1 MVEQKY
7 LLKILPFFNEGTD
20 FSKISKPTDVLD
32 LKITALKDFDPNWA
46 PFFEEADDELKTIK
60 NFAQS
65 KADLVIEGLNPAETR
80 KLGIIAEMIF
90 WHMTQIAEHGE
101 KQKKIVFFGLGN
113 AGKTSLLTALSE
125 KYSTMKEVLP
135 TRGLSRQQTNIFG
148 YQVSSFDM
156 GGQEEYRKSYFEK
169 ADMYFSPTDI
179 LVYCI
184 DIQDTDRYDESLE
197 YFGKILDTYKKYK
210 LSMPVLVAFTKFDP
224 DLINDENLNADRIKL
239 IDKIEKMSADFEVGY
254 VNSSIYERNSIE
266 NLFSLSLKRVSTSG
280 GVIQEFLEQFTKNID
295 ARATCL
301 ISSTGLVYGTYGET
315 HQEEE
320 MLKNSAA
327 YLQNLY
333 LFHITQQGLKL
344 QKEDVYSLQYPRNNL
359 HFISEYITSAENDGG
374 LVYLWILT
382 QNLRKEILGIPKFRE
397 DLLPLIELFL

>member
-1 MVEQKY
+1 MVEQKTKNF
-7 LLKILPFFNEGTD
+7 LKKTIPFFKEGTD
-20 FSKISKPTDVLD
+20 FSKIGKPTDVLELD
-32 LKITALKDFDPNWA
+32 LKDLKDFDPNWT
-46 PFFEEADDELKTIK
+46 PFFEDADEELKTIK
-60 NFAQS
+60 DLAQS
-65 KADLVIEGLNPAETR
+65 KDDVVIEGLDPAETR
-80 KLGIIAEMIF
+80 KLANIAEMIF
-90 WHMTQIAEHGE
+90 WHMTQIAEYGE

-135 TRGLSRQQTNIFG
+135 TRGLSRQQTKIFG

-156 GGQEEYRKSYFEK
+156 GGQAEYRDMYFEK

-197 YFGKILDTYKKYK
+197 YFRKILETYKKYK
-210 LSMPVLVAFTKFDP
+210 LSMPVLIAFTKFDP
-224 DLINDENLNADRIKL
+224 DLINDENLNASRIKL
-239 IDKIEKMSADFEVGY
+239 IDKIEKICDDFEVGY

-301 ISSTGLVYGTYGET
+301 ISSTGLV
-315 HQEEE
+315 
-320 MLKNSAA
+320 
-327 YLQNLY
+327 
-333 LFHITQQGLKL
+333 
-344 QKEDVYSLQYPRNNL
+344 
-359 HFISEYITSAENDGG
+359 
-374 LVYLWILT
+374 
-382 QNLRKEILGIPKFRE
+382 
-397 DLLPLIELFL
+397 

>member
-1 MVEQKY
+1 MVY
-7 LLKILPFFNEGTD
+7 LKKILPFFKEGTD

-32 LKITALKDFDPNWA
+32 LSIKDLKDFDPNWA
-46 PFFEEADDELKTIK
+46 PFLEEADGELKTIK
-60 NFAQS
+60 DLAQS
-65 KADLVIEGLNPAETR
+65 KADFVMEGLNPAETR
-80 KLGIIAEMIF
+80 KVGIIAEMIF
-90 WHMTQIAEHGE
+90 WHMTQIAEYGE

-113 AGKTSLLTALSE
+113 AGKTSLLTALST

-169 ADMYFSPTDI
+169 ADMYFAPTDI

-197 YFGKILDTYKKYK
+197 YFRKILDTYKKYK

-224 DLINDENLNADRIKL
+224 DLVNDENLNASRIKL
-239 IDKIEKMSADFEVGY
+239 IDKIEKLCDDFEVGY

-301 ISSTGLVYGTYGET
+301 ISSTGLVYGTYGKT

-333 LFHITQQGLKL
+333 LFHITQQGLNI
-344 QKEDVYSLQYPRNNL
+344 QKEDFYELHYSRNNL
-359 HFISEYITSAENDGG
+359 HFVSEYITTAENDGG
-374 LVYLWILT
+374 MVYLWILT
-382 QNLRKEILGIPKFRE
+382 NNLRNEILGVKSFRE
-397 DLLPLIELFL
+397 DLLPLIELFI

>member
-1 MVEQKY
+1 MVELKY
-7 LLKILPFFNEGTD
+7 LKKILPFFKEGTN
-20 FSKISKPTDVLD
+20 FSNINKPTDVLD
-32 LKITALKDFDPNWA
+32 FSLSTLKDFNPNWI
-46 PFFEEADDELKTIK
+46 PFLEEADNELKTIK
-60 NFAQS
+60 DLAQS
-65 KADLVIEGLNPAETR
+65 QADLVIEGLNPDETR
-80 KLGIIAEMIF
+80 KLGIIAEMVF
-90 WHMTQIAEHGE
+90 WHMTQIAEYGE
-101 KQKKIVFFGLGN
+101 KQKKIVFFGLNN

-125 KYSTMKEVLP
+125 KYSTMKEILP

-156 GGQEEYRKSYFEK
+156 GGQEEYRRSYFEN
-169 ADMYFSPTDI
+169 ADMYFSETDI
-179 LVYCI
+179 LIYCI

-197 YFGKILDTYKKYK
+197 YFIKILDTYKKYK
-210 LSMPVLVAFTKFDP
+210 LSMPVLIAFTKFDP

-239 IDKIEKMSADFEVGY
+239 IDKIEKICVDFEVGY

-280 GVIQEFLEQFTKNID
+280 GVIQEFLEQFTKNIE

-333 LFHITQQGLKL
+333 LFHITQQGLNI
-344 QKEDVYSLQYPRNNL
+344 QKEDFYELHYSRNNL
-359 HFISEYITSAENDGG
+359 HFISEYITNAENDGG
-374 LVYLWILT
+374 MVYLWILT
-382 QNLRKEILGIPKFRE
+382 SNLRNEVLGILKFRE
-397 DLLPLIELFL
+397 ELLPLIQLFL

>member
-1 MVEQKY
+1 MVEKNY
-7 LLKILPFFNEGTD
+7 LKKILPFFKEGTD
-20 FSKISKPTDVLD
+20 FSNVNKPTDVLD
-32 LKITALKDFDPNWA
+32 LNISELKDYDPNWK
-46 PFFEEADDELKTIK
+46 PFLEEADDELKTIK
-60 NFAQS
+60 DLAQS
-65 KADLVIEGLNPAETR
+65 KADFVIEGLNPGETR

-90 WHMTQIAEHGE
+90 WHMTQIAEYGE

-113 AGKTSLLTALSE
+113 AGKTSLLTALST

-169 ADMYFSPTDI
+169 ADMYFAPTDI

-197 YFGKILDTYKKYK
+197 YFRKILDTYKKYK
-210 LSMPVLVAFTKFDP
+210 LSMPVLIAFTKFDP
-224 DLINDENLNADRIKL
+224 DLVNDENLNASRIKL
-239 IDKIEKMSADFEVGY
+239 IDKIEKLCDDFEVGY

-280 GVIQEFLEQFTKNID
+280 GVIQEFLEQFTKNIE

-301 ISSTGLVYGTYGET
+301 ISSTGLVYGTYGKT
-315 HQEEE
+315 NQEEE

-333 LFHITQQGLKL
+333 LFHITQQGLNI
-344 QKEDVYSLQYPRNNL
+344 QKEDFYELHYARNNL
-359 HFISEYITSAENDGG
+359 HFVSEYITTAENDGG
-374 LVYLWILT
+374 MVYLWILT
-382 QNLRKEILGIPKFRE
+382 NNLRNEILGVKSFRE
-397 DLLPLIELFL
+397 DLLPLIELFI

>member
-1 MVEQKY
+1 MVEHKY
-7 LLKILPFFNEGTD
+7 LKKILPFFKEGTD
-20 FSKISKPTDVLD
+20 FSKIGKPTDVLD
-32 LKITALKDFDPNWA
+32 LCITDLKDFDPNWK
-46 PFFEEADDELKTIK
+46 PFLEEADDELKTIK
-60 NFAQS
+60 DLAQS
-65 KADLVIEGLNPAETR
+65 KEDFVIEGADTR

-90 WHMTQIAEHGE
+90 WYMTQIAEYGE

-135 TRGLSRQQTNIFG
+135 TRGLSRQQTKIFG

-156 GGQEEYRKSYFEK
+156 GGQEEYRDIYFDK

-197 YFGKILDTYKKYK
+197 YFRKILDTYKKYK
-210 LSMPVLVAFTKFDP
+210 LSMPVLIAFTKFDP
-224 DLINDENLNADRIKL
+224 DLVNDEKLNANRIQL
-239 IDKIEKMSADFEVGY
+239 IDKIEKTCDDFEVGY

-280 GVIQEFLEQFTKNID
+280 GVIQEFLEQFTKNIE

-301 ISSTGLVYGTYGET
+301 ISSTGLVYGTYGKT

-333 LFHITQQGLKL
+333 LFHITQQGLGI
-344 QKEDVYSLQYPRNNL
+344 QREDFYELHYARNNL
-359 HFISEYITSAENDGG
+359 HFISEYITTAENENNGG

-382 QNLRKEILGIPKFRE
+382 NNLRNEILGVKSFRE
-397 DLLPLIELFL
+397 DLLPLIELFI